1 MPDGCDI
8 IGIKKRGRENR
19 CKVTTS
25 VIISDESERKEEFA
39 RKYFMRDCAAARPF
53 TESKAGNS
61 SPVCLL
67 PASCCNGWDWT
78 KAAFCCRL
86 DRRILKSPICKR
98 KSFRS
103 THKADLPK
111 HWKKIA
117 RLETLV
123 VPQDKLAQQ
132 FILRAKALAGY
143 ECDGKRCPYDYPTQ
157 RQMLMQALDMTHP
170 NFDLEKI
177 ERCLL
182 SIEDMKSLNQIAI
195 TYSETGDRRF
205 AIRIYEQLM
214 KYPRNRLFN
223 NEALLTVTPMLC
235 YNFSRLLGRER
246 RYEEELEIAQ
256 YGYDISLKYDKARL
270 LGGLLL
276 NMGCALHELGRDE
289 ESKEKLIDSYY
300 AYRLINNKKSC
311 ALVANYAKGK
321 YDIILE

>member
-1 MPDGCDI
+1 
-8 IGIKKRGRENR
+8 
-19 CKVTTS
+19 
-25 VIISDESERKEEFA
+25 
-39 RKYFMRDCAAARPF
+39 MRDCAAARPF

-86 DRRILKSPICKR
+86 DRQDFEISNLQKEIISLNAQSR
-98 KSFRS
+98 F
-103 THKADLPK
+103 PK
-111 HWKKIA
+111 HWKKSPGWKPCI
-117 RLETLV
+117 

-223 NEALLTVTPMLC
+223 NEVLLTVTPMLC

-256 YGYDISLKYDKARL
+256 YGYDISIT
-270 LGGLLL
+270 
-276 NMGCALHELGRDE
+276 NMTKQGCWED
-289 ESKEKLIDSYY
+289 
-300 AYRLINNKKSC
+300 C
-311 ALVANYAKGK
+311 F
-321 YDIILE
+321 

>member
-1 MPDGCDI
+1 MQGYN
-8 IGIKKRGRENR
+8 IGYYIRRIRKERGICQEVLYEGLCSRSTLHRIESGEQQPGLFVASQLLQRLGLDESSFLLPLGPQDFEISNLQ
-19 CKVTTS
+19 KE
-25 VIISDESERKEEFA
+25 IISLNAQSRFA
-39 RKYFMRDCAAARPF
+39 EAL
-53 TESKAGNS
+53 E
-61 SPVCLL
+61 
-67 PASCCNGWDWT
+67 
-78 KAAFCCRL
+78 
-86 DRRILKSPICKR
+86 
-98 KSFRS
+98 
-103 THKADLPK
+103 
-111 HWKKIA
+111 KIA

-182 SIEDMKSLNQIAI
+182 SVEDMKSLNQIAI

-246 RYEEELEIAQ
+246 RYEEELETGSDFA
-256 YGYDISLKYDKARL
+256 G
-270 LGGLLL
+270 
-276 NMGCALHELGRDE
+276 
-289 ESKEKLIDSYY
+289 
-300 AYRLINNKKSC
+300 
-311 ALVANYAKGK
+311 
-321 YDIILE
+321 

>member
-1 MPDGCDI
+1 MQGYN
-8 IGIKKRGRENR
+8 IGYYIRRIRKERGICQEVLYEGLCSRSTLHRIESGEQQPGLFVASQLLQRLGLDESSFLLPLGPQDFEISNLQ
-19 CKVTTS
+19 KE
-25 VIISDESERKEEFA
+25 IISLNAQSRFA
-39 RKYFMRDCAAARPF
+39 EAL
-53 TESKAGNS
+53 E
-61 SPVCLL
+61 
-67 PASCCNGWDWT
+67 
-78 KAAFCCRL
+78 
-86 DRRILKSPICKR
+86 
-98 KSFRS
+98 
-103 THKADLPK
+103 
-111 HWKKIA
+111 KIA

-195 TYSETGDRRF
+195 TYSETGERRF

-276 NMGCALHELGRDE
+276 NMGCALHELGKDE

>member
-1 MPDGCDI
+1 MQGYN
-8 IGIKKRGRENR
+8 IGYYIRRIRKERGICQEVLYEGLCSRSTLHRIESGEQQPGLFVASQLLQRLGLDESSFLLPLGPQDFEISNLQ
-19 CKVTTS
+19 KE
-25 VIISDESERKEEFA
+25 IISLNAQSRFA
-39 RKYFMRDCAAARPF
+39 EAL
-53 TESKAGNS
+53 E
-61 SPVCLL
+61 
-67 PASCCNGWDWT
+67 
-78 KAAFCCRL
+78 
-86 DRRILKSPICKR
+86 
-98 KSFRS
+98 
-103 THKADLPK
+103 
-111 HWKKIA
+111 KIA

-195 TYSETGDRRF
+195 TYSETGERRF

-214 KYPRNRLFN
+214 RYPRNRLFN
-223 NEALLTVTPMLC
+223 NEALLAVTPMLC

-246 RYEEELEIAQ
+246 RYEEKLEVAQ
-256 YGYDISLKYDKARL
+256 YGYEICIKYNRMQLMGK
-270 LGGLLL
+270 LLL

-289 ESKEKLIDSYY
+289 ESKKYLIDSYDVS
-300 AYRLINNKKSC
+300 RILKNEKSC
-311 ALVANYAKGK
+311 ELVRQYIKETF
-321 YDIILE
+321 DLEVKRY

>member
-1 MPDGCDI
+1 MPVSNYH
-8 IGIKKRGRENR
+8 IGQYIKKRREELNVNQDALCYGICNRSTLSRIERGRQEPSYQVLKALLQRLGISENR
-19 CKVTTS
+19 CQ
-25 VIISDESERKEEFA
+25 ILIGPQEFA
-39 RKYFMRDCAAARPF
+39 IVELQREIVADNVKHDFSAA
-53 TESKAGNS
+53 
-61 SPVCLL
+61 LQ
-67 PASCCNGWDWT
+67 
-78 KAAFCCRL
+78 
-86 DRRILKSPICKR
+86 
-98 KSFRS
+98 
-103 THKADLPK
+103 
-111 HWKKIA
+111 KIE
-117 RLETLV
+117 RLEALFQ
-123 VPQDKLAQQ
+123 PEQQPILQQ
-132 FILRAKALAGY
+132 FVLRVRALAGY
-143 ECDGKRCPYDYPTQ
+143 EKDGQHFDYDCPTQ
-157 RQMLMQALDMTHP
+157 RRMLKQALDMTHP

>member
-1 MPDGCDI
+1 MQGYN
-8 IGIKKRGRENR
+8 IGYYIRRIRKERGICQEVLYEGLCSRSTLHRIESGEQQPGLFVASQLLQRLGLDESSFLLPLGPQDFEISNLQ
-19 CKVTTS
+19 KE
-25 VIISDESERKEEFA
+25 IISLNAQSRFA
-39 RKYFMRDCAAARPF
+39 EAL
-53 TESKAGNS
+53 E
-61 SPVCLL
+61 
-67 PASCCNGWDWT
+67 
-78 KAAFCCRL
+78 
-86 DRRILKSPICKR
+86 
-98 KSFRS
+98 
-103 THKADLPK
+103 
-111 HWKKIA
+111 KIA

-256 YGYDISLKYDKARL
+256 YGYDISLKYDKARS

>member
-1 MPDGCDI
+1 MQGYN
-8 IGIKKRGRENR
+8 IGYYIRRIRKERGICQEVLYEGLCSRSTLHRIESGEQQPGLFVASQLLQRLGLDESSFLLPLGPQDFEISNLQ
-19 CKVTTS
+19 KE
-25 VIISDESERKEEFA
+25 IISLNAQSRFA
-39 RKYFMRDCAAARPF
+39 EAL
-53 TESKAGNS
+53 E
-61 SPVCLL
+61 
-67 PASCCNGWDWT
+67 
-78 KAAFCCRL
+78 
-86 DRRILKSPICKR
+86 
-98 KSFRS
+98 
-103 THKADLPK
+103 
-111 HWKKIA
+111 KIA

-195 TYSETGDRRF
+195 TYSETGERRF

-223 NEALLTVTPMLC
+223 NEALLSVTPLLC
-235 YNFSRLLGRER
+235 YNFSRLLGKER
-246 RYEEELEIAQ
+246 RYEECIEIAQ

-276 NMGCALHELGRDE
+276 NIGYSLEKLGRKE
-289 ESKEKLIDSYY
+289 ESMKYLKASYHAYCLIGWEKEAQNVK
-300 AYRLINNKKSC
+300 
-311 ALVANYAKGK
+311 NYIKEIFG
-321 YDIILE
+321 IEQESLF

>member
-1 MPDGCDI
+1 MSNYH
-8 IGIKKRGRENR
+8 IGQYIKKRREELNVNQDALCYGICNRSTLSRIERGRQEPSYQVLKALLQRLGISENR
-19 CKVTTS
+19 CQ
-25 VIISDESERKEEFA
+25 ILIGPQEFA
-39 RKYFMRDCAAARPF
+39 IVELQREIVADNVKHDFSAA
-53 TESKAGNS
+53 
-61 SPVCLL
+61 LQ
-67 PASCCNGWDWT
+67 
-78 KAAFCCRL
+78 
-86 DRRILKSPICKR
+86 
-98 KSFRS
+98 
-103 THKADLPK
+103 
-111 HWKKIA
+111 KIE
-117 RLETLV
+117 RLEALFQ
-123 VPQDKLAQQ
+123 PEQQPILQQ
-132 FILRAKALAGY
+132 FVLRVRALAGY
-143 ECDGKRCPYDYPTQ
+143 EKDGQHFDYDCPTQ
-157 RQMLMQALDMTHP
+157 RRMLKQALDMTHP

-195 TYSETGDRRF
+195 TYSETGERRF

>member
-1 MPDGCDI
+1 MQGYN
-8 IGIKKRGRENR
+8 IGYYIRRIRKERGICQEVLYEGLCSRSTLHRIESGEQQPGLFVASQLLQRLGLDESSFLLPLGPQDFEISNLQ
-19 CKVTTS
+19 KE
-25 VIISDESERKEEFA
+25 IISLNAQSRFA
-39 RKYFMRDCAAARPF
+39 EAL
-53 TESKAGNS
+53 E
-61 SPVCLL
+61 
-67 PASCCNGWDWT
+67 
-78 KAAFCCRL
+78 
-86 DRRILKSPICKR
+86 
-98 KSFRS
+98 
-103 THKADLPK
+103 
-111 HWKKIA
+111 KIA
-117 RLETLV
+117 RLEALFQ
-123 VPQDKLAQQ
+123 PEQQPILQQ
-132 FILRAKALAGY
+132 FVLRVRALAGY

>member
-1 MPDGCDI
+1 MSNYH
-8 IGIKKRGRENR
+8 IGQYIKKRREELNVNQDALCYGICNRSTLSRIERGRQEPSYQVLKALLQRLGISENR
-19 CKVTTS
+19 CQ
-25 VIISDESERKEEFA
+25 ILIGPQEFA
-39 RKYFMRDCAAARPF
+39 IVELQREIVADNVKHDFSAA
-53 TESKAGNS
+53 
-61 SPVCLL
+61 LQ
-67 PASCCNGWDWT
+67 
-78 KAAFCCRL
+78 
-86 DRRILKSPICKR
+86 
-98 KSFRS
+98 
-103 THKADLPK
+103 
-111 HWKKIA
+111 KIE
-117 RLETLV
+117 RLEALFQ
-123 VPQDKLAQQ
+123 PEQQPILQQ
-132 FILRAKALAGY
+132 FVLRVRALAGY
-143 ECDGKRCPYDYPTQ
+143 EKDGQHFDYDCPTQ
-157 RQMLMQALDMTHP
+157 RRMLKQALDMTHP

>member
-1 MPDGCDI
+1 
-8 IGIKKRGRENR
+8 
-19 CKVTTS
+19 
-25 VIISDESERKEEFA
+25 
-39 RKYFMRDCAAARPF
+39 
-53 TESKAGNS
+53 
-61 SPVCLL
+61 
-67 PASCCNGWDWT
+67 
-78 KAAFCCRL
+78 
-86 DRRILKSPICKR
+86 
-98 KSFRS
+98 
-103 THKADLPK
+103 
-111 HWKKIA
+111 
-117 RLETLV
+117 
-123 VPQDKLAQQ
+123 
-132 FILRAKALAGY
+132 
-143 ECDGKRCPYDYPTQ
+143 
-157 RQMLMQALDMTHP
+157 MLMQALDMTHP

>member
-1 MPDGCDI
+1 MQGYN
-8 IGIKKRGRENR
+8 IGYYIRRIRKERGICQEVLYEGLCSRSTLHRIESGEQQPGLFVASQLLQRLGLDESSFLLPLGPQDFEISNLQ
-19 CKVTTS
+19 KE
-25 VIISDESERKEEFA
+25 IISLNAQSRFA
-39 RKYFMRDCAAARPF
+39 EAL
-53 TESKAGNS
+53 E
-61 SPVCLL
+61 
-67 PASCCNGWDWT
+67 
-78 KAAFCCRL
+78 
-86 DRRILKSPICKR
+86 
-98 KSFRS
+98 
-103 THKADLPK
+103 
-111 HWKKIA
+111 KIA
-117 RLETLV
+117 RLETIV

-195 TYSETGDRRF
+195 TYSETGERRF

-256 YGYDISLKYDKARL
+256 YGYDISLKYDKARF

>member
-1 MPDGCDI
+1 
-8 IGIKKRGRENR
+8 
-19 CKVTTS
+19 
-25 VIISDESERKEEFA
+25 
-39 RKYFMRDCAAARPF
+39 MRDCAAARPF

-117 RLETLV
+117 RPETLV

-182 SIEDMKSLNQIAI
+182 SIEDMKSLNQIAV

-223 NEALLTVTPMLC
+223 NEALLSVTPLLC
-235 YNFSRLLGRER
+235 YNFSRLLGKER
-246 RYEEELEIAQ
+246 RYEECIEIAQ

-276 NMGCALHELGRDE
+276 NIGYSLEKLGRKE
-289 ESKEKLIDSYY
+289 ESMKYLKASYHAYCLIGWEKEAQNVK
-300 AYRLINNKKSC
+300 
-311 ALVANYAKGK
+311 NYIKEIFG
-321 YDIILE
+321 IEQESLF

>member
-1 MPDGCDI
+1 MQGYN
-8 IGIKKRGRENR
+8 IGYYIRR
-19 CKVTTS
+19 
-25 VIISDESERKEEFA
+25 IRKE
-39 RKYFMRDCAAARPF
+39 R
-53 TESKAGNS
+53 G
-61 SPVCLL
+61 
-67 PASCCNGWDWT
+67 
-78 KAAFCCRL
+78 
-86 DRRILKSPICKR
+86 ICQEVLYEGLC
-98 KSFRS
+98 SRS
-103 THKADLPK
+103 TLHRIESGEQQPGLFVASQLLE
-111 HWKKIA
+111 KIA
-117 RLETLV
+117 RLETIV

-195 TYSETGDRRF
+195 TYSETGERRF

-223 NEALLTVTPMLC
+223 NEALLAVTPMLC

-246 RYEEELEIAQ
+246 RYEECIEIAQ

-289 ESKEKLIDSYY
+289 ESKEKL
-300 AYRLINNKKSC
+300 C
-311 ALVANYAKGK
+311 ACCKLCKGK
-321 YDIILE
+321 I

>member
-1 MPDGCDI
+1 MSNYH
-8 IGIKKRGRENR
+8 IGQYIKKRREELNVNQDALCYGICNRSTLSRIERGRQEPSYQVLKALLQRLGISENR
-19 CKVTTS
+19 CQ
-25 VIISDESERKEEFA
+25 ILIGPQEFA
-39 RKYFMRDCAAARPF
+39 IVELQREIVADNVKHDFSAA
-53 TESKAGNS
+53 
-61 SPVCLL
+61 LQ
-67 PASCCNGWDWT
+67 
-78 KAAFCCRL
+78 
-86 DRRILKSPICKR
+86 
-98 KSFRS
+98 
-103 THKADLPK
+103 
-111 HWKKIA
+111 KIE
-117 RLETLV
+117 RLEALLQ
-123 VPQDKLAQQ
+123 PEQQPILQQ
-132 FILRAKALAGY
+132 FVLRVRALAGY

-246 RYEEELEIAQ
+246 RYEECIEIAQ
-256 YGYDISLKYDKARL
+256 YGYDISLKYDKARV

-276 NMGCALHELGRDE
+276 NIGYSLEKLGRKE
-289 ESKEKLIDSYY
+289 ESMKYLKASYY
-300 AYRLINNKKSC
+300 AYCLIGWEKEAQNVK
-311 ALVANYAKGK
+311 NYIKEIFG
-321 YDIILE
+321 IEQESLF

>member
-1 MPDGCDI
+1 MKGYSLGCYI
-8 IGIKKRGRENR
+8 KLLREEQGISCEELCRGLCNR
-19 CKVTTS
+19 STLYRIERGEQQPSLFVASQLLQRLGMDEGVPMLPLGPQDFEISNLQKE
-25 VIISDESERKEEFA
+25 IISLNAQSRFA
-39 RKYFMRDCAAARPF
+39 E
-53 TESKAGNS
+53 TLE
-61 SPVCLL
+61 
-67 PASCCNGWDWT
+67 
-78 KAAFCCRL
+78 
-86 DRRILKSPICKR
+86 
-98 KSFRS
+98 
-103 THKADLPK
+103 
-111 HWKKIA
+111 KIA

-123 VPQDKLAQQ
+123 APQDKLAQQ

-143 ECDGKRCPYDYPTQ
+143 ECEGERNSYDYPTQ
-157 RQMLMQALDMTHP
+157 RQMLIKALNITHP
-170 NFDLEKI
+170 NFDLEKF
-177 ERCLL
+177 EHYLL

-195 TYSETGDRRF
+195 TYSETGERRF
-205 AIRIYEQLM
+205 AIRIYEQLLRYT
-214 KYPRNRLFN
+214 KRRLFN
-223 NEALLTVTPMLC
+223 NEALFSVLPMLC

>member
-1 MPDGCDI
+1 MSNYH
-8 IGIKKRGRENR
+8 IGQYIKKRREELNVNQDALCYGICDRSTLSRIERGRQEPSYQVLKALLQRLGISENR
-19 CKVTTS
+19 CQ
-25 VIISDESERKEEFA
+25 ILIGPQEFA
-39 RKYFMRDCAAARPF
+39 IVELQREIVADNVKHDFSAA
-53 TESKAGNS
+53 
-61 SPVCLL
+61 LQ
-67 PASCCNGWDWT
+67 
-78 KAAFCCRL
+78 
-86 DRRILKSPICKR
+86 
-98 KSFRS
+98 
-103 THKADLPK
+103 
-111 HWKKIA
+111 KIE
-117 RLETLV
+117 RLEALFQ
-123 VPQDKLAQQ
+123 PEQQPILQQ
-132 FILRAKALAGY
+132 FVLRVRALAGY
-143 ECDGKRCPYDYPTQ
+143 EKDGQHFDYDCPTQ
-157 RQMLMQALDMTHP
+157 RRMLKQALELTCAGI
-170 NFDLEKI
+170 NLENMRGFLLGEDETKI
-177 ERCLL
+177 
-182 SIEDMKSLNQIAI
+182 INQIAI

-214 KYPRNRLFN
+214 RYPRNRLFN
-223 NEALLTVTPMLC
+223 NEALLTVTPLLC